1 MRLLDIARASGMSI
15 LELAAHVC
23 TPRNL
28 EALGRVVQLHAIER
42 EMLLGQLKRKALG
55 RLAELT
61 DEVSAG
67 SADEIRASEIMRKAC
82 VDILRYGAPAPGCA
96 PGSSPGNAHTRIPS
110 PPAQADTL
118 SPLGE
123 EKVLAFLERM
133 GEEKYEEGPLI
144 EDSPGRIAQMDQE
157 VNGNGYGYENAN
169 ENGHEPLDPPRRAN
183 GSVELPP
190 PELTIP
196 TGKVPVPLY
205 ARRTISRTPATDNR
219 ILPDDA
225 HPP

>member
-1 MRLLDIARASGMSI
+1 
-15 LELAAHVC
+15 
-23 TPRNL
+23 
-28 EALGRVVQLHAIER
+28 
-42 EMLLGQLKRKALG
+42 
-55 RLAELT
+55 
-61 DEVSAG
+61 
-67 SADEIRASEIMRKAC
+67 MRKAC
-82 VDILRYGAPAPGCA
+82 VDMLRYGTPARGSSPGCA
-96 PGSSPGNAHTRIPS
+96 PGNARTRIPS

-133 GEEKYEEGPLI
+133 GEEKYEEGPQI

-205 ARRTISRTPATDNR
+205 ARRTISRTPARDN
-219 ILPDDA
+219 
-225 HPP
+225 

>member
-1 MRLLDIARASGMSI
+1 MRLSDIARASGVSI
-15 LELAAHVC
+15 LELATHVC

-28 EALGRVVQLHAIER
+28 EALSRVVQLHAIQR
-42 EMLLGQLKRKALG
+42 EMLLGQLKCKALG

-67 SADEIRASEIMRKAC
+67 SADEIRASEVMRKAC
-82 VDILRYGAPAPGCA
+82 VDILRYGTPVPGCA
-96 PGSSPGNAHTRIPS
+96 PGNAHTRIPS

-133 GEEKYEEGPLI
+133 GEEKYEEGEVYPQT
-144 EDSPGRIAQMDQE
+144 DRGAQIAQMDQE
-157 VNGNGYGYENAN
+157 ENGNGYGYENAN
-169 ENGHEPLDPPRRAN
+169 ENGHEPQDPPRRAS

-196 TGKVPVPLY
+196 TGKMPVPLY
-205 ARRTISRTPATDNR
+205 ARRTISRTPARDNR